1 MVTSISLTKAPAQ
14 VAALAGQL
22 KALGDSTRLEMI
34 LAVAS
39 STGAEACVCDLTP
52 DTGLTQGTVSHHLR
66 LLVEAG
72 LLERELR
79 GKWSYY
85 SLTTSGTNL
94 LSSLGLAGMNQ
105 RKKESNC

>member
-1 MVTSISLTKAPAQ
+1 MPAEISIGKSPNEIT
-14 VAALAGQL
+14 ALSAQL

-39 STGAEACVCDLTP
+39 SAGAEACVCDLTP

-72 LLERELR
+72 LLQREIR

-85 SLTTSGTNL
+85 SLTELSTGL
-94 LSSLGLAGMNQ
+94 LSSLGLAGTAAP
-105 RKKESNC
+105 KKRVNC

>member
-1 MVTSISLTKAPAQ
+1 MPADISIGKSPNEVT
-14 VAALAGQL
+14 ALSVQL
-22 KALGDSTRLEMI
+22 KALGDLTRLEMF

-39 STGAEACVCDLTP
+39 SAGAEACVCDLTP
-52 DTGLTQGTVSHHLR
+52 NTGLTQGTVSHHLR

-85 SLTTSGTNL
+85 SLTTSGTKL
-94 LSSLGLAGMNQ
+94 LSSLGLMGTTVA
-105 RKKESNC
+105 KKQKSC